1 MTTHKYVTETA
12 AQAQNAGY
20 RCAAI
25 RFSPSL
31 ERPFALFG
39 RSVACHNGLSATLP
53 DSITNYIGM
62 IERGERNPAVVKVVK
77 IAQALG
83 VPPGALFREFK

>member
-1 MTTHKYVTETA
+1 
-12 AQAQNAGY
+12 
-20 RCAAI
+20 
-25 RFSPSL
+25 
-31 ERPFALFG
+31 
-39 RSVACHNGLSATLP
+39 VACHNGLSATLP